1 MKKAK
6 IVASM
11 ALIAAL
17 VLGMCGCGENSASEG
32 ESEEK
37 TPKHSYEDFVGTWY
51 DEHLNPITI
60 TEDETVIEYKVGI
73 TFDLNEDNILYEADG
88 LWSDEGCY
96 IDYQDLWWGKKL
108 YTLSLEEVDGH
119 EVLFR
124 SYHNTDGE
132 VEGDYYYRTK
142 KEALESSDRADD
154 LKVEGVTYVDPFSYC
169 DIKMRLGA
177 YMGSFSVGMGVVD
190 KDVERYFKSIVQD
203 SIHYYMG
210 GEMFLSGEDADS
222 EVLPE
227 HVTITVECDEEVL
240 DLLNVELTRTE
251 ITL

>member
-17 VLGMCGCGENSASEG
+17 VLGMCGCGGNSTSEG

-37 TPKHSYEDFVGTWY
+37 TSQHSYEDFLGTWY
-51 DEHLNPITI
+51 SESLDPITV

-73 TFDLNEDNILYEADG
+73 TFDLNEDNILYESDG
-88 LWSDEGCY
+88 LWSDEGSY
-96 IDYQDLWWGKKL
+96 IDYQDTWNGDRL
-108 YTLSLEEVDGH
+108 YTLTLEEVDGH
-119 EVLFR
+119 EVIFR

-142 KEALESSDRADD
+142 KEALELGEHADR
-154 LKVEGVTYVDPFSYC
+154 LKVEGVTYVDPFGYC
-169 DIKMRLGA
+169 DIKMRLGG
-177 YMGSFSVGMGVVD
+177 YMGNFSVGMEVVD
-190 KDVERYFKSIVQD
+190 KDVEMRFKSIVQD

-210 GEMFLSGEDADS
+210 GEMFLSGEDTS
-222 EVLPE
+222 NEVLPE